1 MPKTAKV
8 PKVLIQDWIY

>member
-8 PKVLIQDWIY
+8 PKVVIQDWIY